1 MEMQNNFD
9 FKEAL
14 REANR
19 MFAWIEDFATSCF
32 EKEET
37 DNG

>member
-9 FKEAL
+9 VKETL
-14 REANR
+14 REANQ
-19 MFAWIEDFATSCF
+19 MFAWIEDF